1 MSGVAADAEA
11 RAGGIAMRILRSRL
25 LHRLVRH
32 RMFMTGALLL
42 GAMVLLAIAAPLV
55 AAGPYDR
62 MFPRSRL
69 LPPGER
75 FMLGTDHVG
84 RDLLSRVAHGGRLS
98 LTIGLAVMVISGVF
112 GTILGVLAGYVHR
125 LDGPVM
131 RLMDAL
137 MAFPAILLAIAI
149 STALGGSALNAMIAL
164 SAVYTPRTA
173 RIVRATTLVVREM
186 DYVKAAVVAGAGGV
200 RIMLCHILPNS
211 MAPLIV
217 QTTFIFA
224 YAVVAEA
231 VLSFLGVGAP
241 PPEPSWGNII
251 AEGRNYIRDAP
262 WITMFP
268 GLAIA
273 MTVLGLNLIGDGLR
287 DALDP
292 RLKVQL
298 G

>member
-1 MSGVAADAEA
+1 MSAIVAEP
-11 RAGGIAMRILRSRL
+11 RRFGRVGAMLRSRL
-25 LHRLVRH
+25 LRRLLRQ
-32 RMFMTGALLL
+32 RMFVVGTGLLL
-42 GAMVLLAIAAPLV
+42 AMVLLALLAPLI
-55 AAGPYDR
+55 AAGPYDK

-69 LPPGER
+69 LPPGGA
-75 FMLGTDHVG
+75 FLLGTDHVG
-84 RDLLSRVAHGGRLS
+84 RDLLSRVAYGGRLS
-98 LTIGLAVMVISGVF
+98 LLIGLVVMVVSGVL
-112 GTILGVLAGYVHR
+112 GTTLGVLAGYVR
-125 LDGPVM
+125 SLDNPVM
-131 RLMDAL
+131 RVMDAL

-149 STALGGSALNAMIAL
+149 SAALGGSALNAVIAL

-186 DYVKAAVVAGAGGV
+186 DYVKAAIVAGAGGG
-200 RIMLCHILPNS
+200 RIMLRHILPNS
-211 MAPLIV
+211 IAPLIV

-231 VLSFLGVGAP
+231 ILSFLGVGAQP
-241 PPEPSWGNII
+241 PTPSWGNII

-268 GLAIA
+268 GFAIA

-287 DALDP
+287 DALNP